1 MANLKVNNYDNLYLR
16 LNRDEYWDFFVN
28 KDAYGAFKLNGLYDN
43 CLISYIDLCD
53 TECTDGSE
61 WIYSKSGYTWD
72 KSLSVGYTLYNISY
86 TGVDNGL
93 FTYRKDR
100 ITNKDFFEL
109 FQNNKLEVPKNDTR
123 LKLHAVSGNTLQY
136 EYPME
141 IGECY
146 TKLNGGFF
154 QGFFKTE
161 CDKYQVLPS
170 NFEDGDNLYFE
181 FTLKKCDFEPQSD
194 KTLNDK
200 YPENKGIFF
209 YIGTRAENKW
219 IYMYDKE
226 DVDGLEEC
234 YQLGVEDFVEGGEI
248 DKKDHIIGNFYEPNP
263 DFEGYDPFEL
273 GDYTNYNYYDD
284 NLYADD
290 YCDWNDMYDY
300 LEIESEKKPKI
311 IDENARHST
320 LTWCCGEINDD
331 DFILKPWFRGCGCPI
346 SYKKVP
352 KPKDP
357 FDPNPLKGCVE
368 FGDEYL
374 VDNGELMSV
383 DEAMDYI
390 EAELDISDFEY
401 VTDNGFKLSEA
412 NQYYFYTDNKFLF
425 FNRTCTGKTVH
436 NWVEGTQFM
445 YYGRRSKFKG
455 NLFILMN
462 RTKTGYTV
470 HNIDALRDQ
479 SANEYNPYN
488 DLYNNALAFRITDN
502 GEIGYRMLTMDC
514 DKEGRD
520 KTSIIEGY
528 SFENVIP
535 DCEWAVVTVRM
546 MFTFGKMKLMFY
558 VNGKLVYITKEL
570 PMIDLKALNELYE
583 KQEGVPYNISLGGG
597 TQGLA
602 ETILQNY
609 MLNPTRV
616 YPLEKAFAGSFIGY
630 ISSFKIY
637 NCFMEHMIINH
648 NYKYEMNKVKDIIT

>member
-16 LNRDEYWDFFVN
+16 LNGDEYWDFFVN

-109 FQNNKLEVPKNDTR
+109 FQNNKLEVPENDTR

-383 DEAMDYI
+383 DEAMGILKIDVSIRKRIIAQLDKI
-390 EAELDISDFEY
+390 EEILNKGSGTSSCSSIVLVQVKPFIIGSKVHSLCIMAE
-401 VTDNGFKLSEA
+401 EA
-412 NQYYFYTDNKFLF
+412 NS
-425 FNRTCTGKTVH
+425 RV
-436 NWVEGTQFM
+436 
-445 YYGRRSKFKG
+445 
-455 NLFILMN
+455 I
-462 RTKTGYTV
+462 
-470 HNIDALRDQ
+470 
-479 SANEYNPYN
+479 
-488 DLYNNALAFRITDN
+488 
-502 GEIGYRMLTMDC
+502 
-514 DKEGRD
+514 
-520 KTSIIEGY
+520 Y
-528 SFENVIP
+528 S
-535 DCEWAVVTVRM
+535 
-546 MFTFGKMKLMFY
+546 Y
-558 VNGKLVYITKEL
+558 
-570 PMIDLKALNELYE
+570 
-583 KQEGVPYNISLGGG
+583 
-597 TQGLA
+597 
-602 ETILQNY
+602 
-609 MLNPTRV
+609 
-616 YPLEKAFAGSFIGY
+616 
-630 ISSFKIY
+630 
-637 NCFMEHMIINH
+637 
-648 NYKYEMNKVKDIIT
+648 